1 MPLADKLATASQ
13 KYKSDLTTCKFAA
26 LTSNKELSKK
36 DREALAQVVNLTDR
50 DDHRYIPHQTLA
62 DLLRGEG
69 YDVSASA
76 ISRHRGGN
84 CSCRRLGKIS

>member
-1 MPLADKLATASQ
+1 MPLAEKLATASQ
-13 KYKSDLTTCKFAA
+13 KYMSDLTTCKFAA
-26 LTSNKELSKK
+26 LTSDKELSKK
-36 DREALAQVVNLTDR
+36 DRDALAQVINLTDR
-50 DDHRYIPHQTLA
+50 NDHRFIPHQTLA

-84 CSCRRLGKIS
+84 CSCRRLEK

>member
-13 KYKSDLTTCKFAA
+13 KYISDLTTCKFAA
-26 LTSNKELSKK
+26 LTSSQELSKK
-36 DREALAQVVNLTDR
+36 DRDALAEVINLTNR
-50 DDHRYIPHQTLA
+50 EDHRYIPHQTLA

-84 CSCRRLGKIS
+84 CSCRRLGK

>member
-1 MPLADKLATASQ
+1 MPLADKLATASKQ
-13 KYKSDLTTCKFAA
+13 YMNNLTTCKLAT
-26 LTSNKELSKK
+26 LISNQELSKK
-36 DREALAQVVNLTDR
+36 DRDALAQVIGLTDR
-50 DDHRYIPHQTLA
+50 NDHRFIPHQTLA

-84 CSCRRLGKIS
+84 CSCRRLEK

>member
-13 KYKSDLTTCKFAA
+13 QYIDNLTTCKLAA
-26 LTSNKELSKK
+26 LTSNKDISKK
-36 DREALAQVVNLTDR
+36 DRDALAQVINLTDR
-50 DDHRYIPHQTLA
+50 DNPKFIPHQTLA
-62 DLLRGEG
+62 NLLRSED

-84 CSCRRLGKIS
+84 CSCRRLGK

>member
-13 KYKSDLTTCKFAA
+13 KYISDLTTCKFAA
-26 LTSNKELSKK
+26 LASNKELSKK
-36 DREALAQVVNLTDR
+36 DKEALAQVINLTDR
-50 DDHRYIPHQTLA
+50 DDYRYIPHQTLA

-84 CSCRRLGKIS
+84 CSCRRLGK

>member
-1 MPLADKLATASQ
+1 MPLADKLTTASQ
-13 KYKSDLTTCKFAA
+13 KYMSDLTTCKFAA
-26 LTSNKELSKK
+26 LTSSKELSKK

-62 DLLRGEG
+62 DLLRSEG

-84 CSCRRLGKIS
+84 CSCRRLGK

>member
-1 MPLADKLATASQ
+1 MPLADKLTTASQ
-13 KYKSDLTTCKFAA
+13 KYMSDLTTCKFAA
-26 LTSNKELSKK
+26 LTSSKELSKK
-36 DREALAQVVNLTDR
+36 DRDALAQVINLTDR
-50 DDHRYIPHQTLA
+50 NDHRFIPHQTLA

-84 CSCRRLGKIS
+84 CSCRRLEK